1 MQSDNEI
8 LVNTT
13 HQVLGRGE
21 GFFHPFHTWLESNRK
36 DLVAKKTAVKDMCPM
51 ERKNLISNAGIQ
63 WKEDFRSKNR
73 SNNRLF
79 KQKTLIREKILE

>member
-13 HQVLGRGE
+13 HQVLGGGE

-36 DLVAKKTAVKDMCPM
+36 DLVAKKTSVKDMCPM

-73 SNNRLF
+73 SKNRLF